1 MTEAKPISGYLL
13 CGSPRSGS
21 TLLCDLLAHSG
32 VAGMPESYFRPASI
46 PDYSEAWGVEHGT
59 DGWGHSYIQSARH
72 SGEAGTGCFGM
83 RIMWSDMPAFL
94 ERLAILYPTAS
105 SDRERLRSQF
115 GIDYFV
121 HLSRHDKVAQAVSL
135 VIAAQTGLWHRNADG
150 TVRQGSEPTEPPR
163 YDHRQIAAELEMLE
177 GEARGWDNW
186 FSRQSIAPLDLTYEA
201 LSLDPVEQTMAVLSH
216 IGGRPGIVPIV
227 GTARLATSLSDEWR
241 DRFRASL
248 G

>member
-1 MTEAKPISGYLL
+1 MSGYLL

-21 TLLCDLLAHSG
+21 TLLCDLLAQSG

-46 PDYSEAWGVEHGT
+46 LEYSMDWGVECGT
-59 DGWGHSYIQSARH
+59 DGWGRSYIDSVRH
-72 SGEAGTGCFGM
+72 HGEAGTGCFGM

-94 ERLAILYPTAS
+94 ERLAVLDPAPS

-121 HLSRHDKVAQAVSL
+121 RLSRNDKVAQAVSL

-150 TVRQGSEPTEPPR
+150 TVRQGSEPTAPPC
-163 YDHRQIAAELEMLE
+163 YDYGHIAAELEMLE
-177 GEARGWDNW
+177 CEARGWDNW
-186 FSRQSIAPLDLTYEA
+186 FSTQSIAPLELTYEA
-201 LSLDPVEQTMAVLSH
+201 LSLDPVAQVMSVLSH
-216 IGGRPGIVPIV
+216 IGSESDIVPTV
-227 GTARLATSLSDEWR
+227 GTARLATSLTDEWT

-248 G
+248 D